1 MKLNIIILLIS
12 LHCVSALAQRNEIFA
27 SNIATLQV
35 VANDNWQNPLP
46 VITQDGLNGNET
58 ISISFDELSHI
69 THRYSYIVNHCE
81 ADWSNSQE
89 LIESDYVN
97 GFASGNI
104 IDDYEQSVNTN
115 TQYTHYN
122 IKLPNDRCRPKISGN
137 YTVTVIDEDQD
148 NTPILKA
155 CFMVTEQTMK
165 SKMTQ
170 TANTDIDIN
179 KSHQQ
184 INISLDF
191 GSHRVLSPNTQIKTV
206 VLQNGR
212 WDNAIKNATP
222 QFIKNDG
229 MVWNHNSNLIFPGG
243 NEYRKFETLDPTH
256 ATMGVERVSWDVND
270 YHAWIFT
277 DEPRANYLYDEDA
290 NGTFCIRNSDNV
302 DNNTMSEY
310 IQTHFTLKTTKQTN
324 DIFVNG
330 SWTQDS
336 LDDRFR
342 MRWNENDSLY
352 EAVVPLK
359 QGYYNYQYLTR
370 NTDGAITPLPSEGN
384 FYQTENSYQLLVY
397 FRGQGE
403 RTDRL
408 VNYLNLSCHQP

>member
-1 MKLNIIILLIS
+1 
-12 LHCVSALAQRNEIFA
+12 
-27 SNIATLQV
+27 
-35 VANDNWQNPLP
+35 
-46 VITQDGLNGNET
+46 
-58 ISISFDELSHI
+58 
-69 THRYSYIVNHCE
+69 
-81 ADWSNSQE
+81 
-89 LIESDYVN
+89 
-97 GFASGNI
+97 
-104 IDDYEQSVNTN
+104 
-115 TQYTHYN
+115 
-122 IKLPNDRCRPKISGN
+122 
-137 YTVTVIDEDQD
+137 
-148 NTPILKA
+148 
-155 CFMVTEQTMK
+155 
-165 SKMTQ
+165 MTQ

-330 SWTQDS
+330 SWTQDN